1 MQDIYYRKA
10 KQQGYRARSAFKLLQ
25 LDDTFHLLD
34 GAFLARL
41 HRTLVLV
48 AHPCPAVLI
57 AQA

>member
-34 GAFLARL
+34 GAFLTRL
-41 HRTLVLV
+41 HRLLRSL
-48 AHPCPAVLI
+48 LI
-57 AQA
+57 HVILY